1 MNLQEISDSL
11 EIRDLIT
18 AYTRAIDTRSFADL
32 DHVFTSDAVLDYS
45 AMGGPVGPPSEVVP
59 WIEKGLAGFDRYQ
72 HLLGQI
78 SLEVDGDSARAT
90 AYFTNPMVAVG
101 RDGTEKLFEVG
112 GYYHHELRR
121 TPDGWRSVHIID
133 EHVWSRGF

>member
-1 MNLQEISDSL
+1 MNSVCAFCGMDPYEYVD
-11 EIRDLIT
+11 
-18 AYTRAIDTRSFADL
+18 
-32 DHVFTSDAVLDYS
+32 VGVGWVPVAVTCCYMAYS

-78 SLEVDGDSARAT
+78 SIEVDGDSARAT